1 MTRNR
6 KFRRRTAA
14 TAFGVALAL
23 ALTASAACSS
33 NGDDGADP
41 QTVVLREWA
50 VTKSLPEVPA
60 GSTRFRAHN
69 NGSLEHELVIIKS
82 VLPADNL
89 PIDQAGTAVDLGA
102 AGEVAGEIE
111 AIGSNQEK
119 SATFSLTSGKYVLIC
134 NLAGHYQ
141 QGMRT
146 DFTVQ

>member
-1 MTRNR
+1 LAIV
-6 KFRRRTAA
+6 AA
-14 TAFGVALAL
+14 ALA
-23 ALTASAACSS
+23 AFAACDGTS
-33 NGDDGADP
+33 NTDGNNL

-50 VTKSLPEVPA
+50 VTKSLLEVPT
-60 GSTRFRAHN
+60 GNLRFRVRN
-69 NGSLEHELVIIKS
+69 NGTLEHELVIIKS

-134 NLAGHYQ
+134 NIAGHYQ